1 MAECF
6 RCGKIE
12 GPALNMKI
20 LCFDCAH
27 QSVSESLDPDA
38 VLARVFGK
46 VANKSEAW
54 WEL

>member
-20 LCFDCAH
+20 LCF
-27 QSVSESLDPDA
+27 A
-38 VLARVFGK
+38 VLARVFGN